1 MIWNHYIF
9 FSTVSVHLRIELV
22 CLIFCDILV
31 DLLISISFHTS
42 GSIITAVHAQDRSV
56 PVGLLELT
64 GEVGPHTHPNPEA
77 ISNQEPLANENS
89 IFSKEVPLGKQTT
102 LRGRSQDSSRWPTE
116 TAMASREGFFV
127 WLVLFVSFFY
137 LTSPLCISWVPVLSV
152 YGIAECVDVCVRF
165 LCFFFGSFS

>member
-116 TAMASREGFFV
+116 NEPSGIFRLILLLFIWFY
-127 WLVLFVSFFY
+127 VLFHFILFCLELLWTLKTNKY
-137 LTSPLCISWVPVLSV
+137 TLFTLDIKKQTK
-152 YGIAECVDVCVRF
+152 
-165 LCFFFGSFS
+165 